1 MKVVVMRHGDAVL
14 GADDDAA
21 RALTSLG
28 REQSR
33 AMALWLQQ
41 QMPHLDRVLVSPYLR
56 AQQTWQ
62 TVRELFGEVQ
72 VDVLDE
78 LVPHGHAG
86 PVADYLRALEGEVE
100 NLLVISHLPLV
111 GYLVADL
118 CPVQTPP
125 MFVTSAMVAVEL
137 QDGQGQLLWQQAP
150 HLLKK

>member
-62 TVRELFGEVQ
+62 TVRELFGEVR

-78 LVPHGHAG
+78 LVPHGHSA

-118 CPVQTPP
+118 CPVQLPS

-137 QDGQGQLLWQQAP
+137 QGAQGNLLWQQAP

>member
-1 MKVVVMRHGDAVL
+1 M
-14 GADDDAA
+14 
-21 RALTSLG
+21 
-28 REQSR
+28 
-33 AMALWLQQ
+33 
-41 QMPHLDRVLVSPYLR
+41 
-56 AQQTWQ
+56 
-62 TVRELFGEVQ
+62 
-72 VDVLDE
+72 LDE
-78 LVPHGHAG
+78 LVPHGHAD

>member
-62 TVRELFGEVQ
+62 TVRGLFGEVQ
-72 VDVLDE
+72 VDVQDE
-78 LVPHGHAG
+78 LVPHGHSA

-118 CPVQTPP
+118 CPVQLPP

-137 QDGQGQLLWQQAP
+137 QGAQGNLLWQQAP

>member
-62 TVRELFGEVQ
+62 TVRELFGEVR

-78 LVPHGHAG
+78 LVPHGHSA

>member
-33 AMALWLQQ
+33 TMALWLRQQ
-41 QMPHLDRVLVSPYLR
+41 LPHLDRVLVSPYLR

-62 TVRELFGEVQ
+62 TIGDLFGEVR

-78 LVPHGHAG
+78 LVPHGHAD
-86 PVADYLRALEGEVE
+86 PVADYLRALAGEVE

>member
-33 AMALWLQQ
+33 TMALWLRQQ
-41 QMPHLDRVLVSPYLR
+41 LPHLDRVLVSPYLR

-62 TVRELFGEVQ
+62 TIGDLFGEVR

-78 LVPHGHAG
+78 LVPHGHSA

-118 CPVQTPP
+118 CPVRLPP

-137 QDGQGQLLWQQAP
+137 QGAQGNLLWQQAP

>member
-41 QMPHLDRVLVSPYLR
+41 QLPHLDRVLVSPYLR

-62 TVRELFGEVQ
+62 TIGDLFGEVR

-86 PVADYLRALEGEVE
+86 PVADYRRALAGEVE

>member
-62 TVRELFGEVQ
+62 TVRELFGEVR

-78 LVPHGHAG
+78 LVPHGHSA

-118 CPVQTPP
+118 CPVQLPP

-137 QDGQGQLLWQQAP
+137 QGAQGNLLWQQAP

>member
-1 MKVVVMRHGDAVL
+1 MKIVIMRHGDAVI

-21 RALTSLG
+21 RALTATG
-28 REQSR
+28 RQQSR
-33 AMALWLQQ
+33 NMANWLQSQ
-41 QMPHLDRVLVSPYLR
+41 LPQVDLVLVSPYLR

-62 TVRELFGEVQ
+62 TIGDLFGEVR

-78 LVPHGHAG
+78 LVPHGHAD